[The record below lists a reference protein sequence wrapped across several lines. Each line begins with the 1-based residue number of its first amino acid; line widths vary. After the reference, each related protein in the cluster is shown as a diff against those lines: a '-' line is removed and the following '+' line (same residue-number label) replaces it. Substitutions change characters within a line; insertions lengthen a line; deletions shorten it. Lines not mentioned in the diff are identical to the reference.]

1 MLPSGMSVWWI
12 CTLEPASPRLPGK
25 DWENRT
31 VFAIASWYQK
41 EDINLDMSQLLSIK
55 RERNRET
62 GKGGRWGLGNLM
74 PWDLAEQRWHWKGS
88 KWALTS
94 PGQPR
99 GSEGRGYRWLAG
111 LQLPD
116 PMQWGGPCSWEG
128 HRWPQ
133 YLHAGVIRCPHPLT
147 TPPPNPADKTP
158 TPCGWSGSGWSWS
171 LWTELDPWMSVCS
184 RDHPQPSTGLL
195 FMWSSLWLS
204 QATELTDSNIDSM
217 HRFVQDLFNNTE
229 FFKQIF

>member
-62 GKGGRWGLGNLM
+62 GNGGRWGLGNLM

-116 PMQWGGPCSWEG
+116 PMQWGGPAHGRGTGDPSTSMPG
-128 HRWPQ
+128 SS
-133 YLHAGVIRCPHPLT
+133 GVHTPSPHLPPTPLT
-147 TPPPNPADKTP
+147 KHPHRVAGAEAVEAGASGLNWIPECLCVVETTP
-158 TPCGWSGSGWSWS
+158 SHQ
-171 LWTELDPWMSVCS
+171 LDFYSCEVHSDYLKP
-184 RDHPQPSTGLL
+184 L
-195 FMWSSLWLS
+195 
-204 QATELTDSNIDSM
+204 N
-217 HRFVQDLFNNTE
+217 
-229 FFKQIF
+229 